1 MSLSVSVS
9 VSMYLCLYVC
19 YCVCHCYVPVTVPVT
34 VSLSLSLSVSLSV
47 SVNVSV
53 SVSVS
58 ASASIT
64 VPITHNTLR
73 FLCYTFFSL
82 YLSSNPRYLFLQGP
96 SVYPIEEMAAGNI
109 VAILGLEVRT
119 FDKKIA
125 LLDRAEKKS

>member
-1 MSLSVSVS
+1 MSVTVSVTVTVSLSVSVS
-9 VSMYLCLYVC
+9 VS
-19 YCVCHCYVPVTVPVT
+19 
-34 VSLSLSLSVSLSV
+34 VSVSLSLSVSLSV
-47 SVNVSV
+47 SVTVSV
-53 SVSVS
+53 T
-58 ASASIT
+58 ASIS

-119 FDKKIA
+119 FNI
-125 LLDRAEKKS
+125 